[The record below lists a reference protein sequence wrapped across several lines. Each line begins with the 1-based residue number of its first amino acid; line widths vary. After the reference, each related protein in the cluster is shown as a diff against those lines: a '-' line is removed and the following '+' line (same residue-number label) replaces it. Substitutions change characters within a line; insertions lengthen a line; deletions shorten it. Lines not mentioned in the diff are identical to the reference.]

1 MTAVPPVQA
10 QSTRTINLP
19 TSKQLA
25 EPVPGSPQRLNSLPM
40 TAAISPDGRYLA
52 VVNAGYGTF
61 ESQYQQSIAV
71 LDIQTGK
78 VTDFPEPRTATGL
91 PQTLYSGLAF
101 GKDGTHLYAVFDSL
115 TAPKGKS
122 ADQTGNAIAV
132 YDFSDG
138 RVTPEQLLPVPL
150 QQLAA
155 GKLQNQLGAAARR
168 HGDPLAGR
176 NRGTQGTGRHR

>member
-1 MTAVPPVQA
+1 MAAAHEPLGPIV
-10 QSTRTINLP
+10 LP

-25 EPVPGSPQRLNSLPM
+25 EPVPGAPQRLNSLPM

-61 ESQYQQSIAV
+61 ESRYQQSIAV

-115 TAPKGKS
+115 TAP
-122 ADQTGNAIAV
+122 
-132 YDFSDG
+132 
-138 RVTPEQLLPVPL
+138 
-150 QQLAA
+150 A
-155 GKLQNQLGAAARR
+155 GKQ
-168 HGDPLAGR
+168 
-176 NRGTQGTGRHR
+176 